1 MKILITTDA
10 YDAMVNGVA
19 ISVKTLFGALKEA
32 GHEVRILTLSQTL
45 HSYQDGDV
53 YYIGSAPL
61 KIYPDARATLAF
73 RNSLLDD
80 ILEWEPDV
88 IHSQCEFFT
97 FVFAQRIAK
106 QLHIPIVHTY
116 HTLYEYYTHY
126 FCPSETVG
134 RKVVAMGS
142 RWICN
147 RTDAVIAPTQ
157 KTARI
162 LEGYGVS
169 SPIHVIPTG
178 LSLERLQKNTGNKQ
192 RNLKVH
198 LHIPEDAPVIVTL
211 GRLAREKNVDFLIAQ
226 MKHPKIQELGLHFV
240 IVGDGPD
247 RERLE
252 TLMNNLNL
260 RETVHFTGMVAPEEV
275 AQYYRLG
282 NVFVSASSSETQGLT
297 YIEAMACGLP
307 LLCFQDLCLES
318 VLIPRYNGFF
328 FQDDDSF
335 VDSCCELFGNHHG
348 LKAMGQNAL
357 QTASQFSKETF
368 AHRALQIYKDVILQS
383 QEAYWDF
390 SYTDELAF
398 AKYKNTNE
406 NRKEHPKCTRFACIP
421 KRIWHKVTGY

>member
-19 ISVKTLFGALKEA
+19 ISVKTLSSALNEA

-53 YYIGSAPL
+53 YYIRSVPL
-61 KIYPDARATLAF
+61 KIYPDARATLSF
-73 RNSLLDD
+73 HNSLLDD
-80 ILEWEPDV
+80 ILEWQPDV

-126 FCPSETVG
+126 FCPSKALG

-157 KTARI
+157 KTAKI

-169 SPIHVIPTG
+169 SPIQVIPTG
-178 LSLERLQKNTGNKQ
+178 LSLERFRLQTD
-192 RNLKVH
+192 VH
-198 LHIPEDAPVIVTL
+198 SRLELRACLHIPDNAPVIVTL
-211 GRLAREKNVDFLIAQ
+211 GRLAREKNIDFLIQQ
-226 MKHPKIQELGLHFV
+226 MNHPKIQELGLHLV

-252 TLMNNLNL
+252 TLMHDLNL
-260 RETVHFTGMVAPEEV
+260 SETVHFTGMVAPKDV

-282 NVFVSASSSETQGLT
+282 DVFVSASSSETQGLT
-297 YIEAMACGLP
+297 YIEAMACELP
-307 LLCFQDLCLES
+307 LLCFQDSCLES
-318 VLIPRYNGFF
+318 VLISGFNGFF

-335 VDSCCELFGNHHG
+335 VASCCKLFGNHHR
-348 LKAMGQNAL
+348 LKSMGQNAL

-368 AHRALQIYKDVILQS
+368 AHRALQTYRDIMIHP
-383 QEAYWDF
+383 QETHWDF
-390 SYTDELAF
+390 SYTHAD
-398 AKYKNTNE
+398 
-406 NRKEHPKCTRFACIP
+406 RKERRKCTRFACIP
-421 KRIWHKVTGY
+421 KQIWHKVTGY